1 MSFKENLLKKI
12 KIDRMSKLVL
22 NSIGTP
28 DSGRKIDKETMRK
41 LLDMSPYKFRQ
52 ERDLELYIKGAEDE
66 GVEKILVLDNDL
78 AIYKTT
84 VEDVGMRKS
93 PIIKEMLSIRNVIKI
108 LNDKDVVI
116 SKKGESLKTI
126 QNELIEMID
135 LSFNKSDIE
144 EIEKDGLDG
153 LEKWD
158 ADGVLECLSMFAEL
172 LGYRPPPKA
181 MKIVNHIVIG
191 SLTKKESGEVM
202 FGPVVIYSTTNNYLK
217 LIDEQVGS
225 LDKAKIE
232 LMQNIAVGKETAPF
246 EGPLVF
252 QYLKEEVFKRNL

>member
-12 KIDRMSKLVL
+12 KIDKMSKIVL
-22 NSIGTP
+22 NSIGSL
-28 DSGRKIDKETMRK
+28 DSGKKIDKETMRE
-41 LLDMSPYKFRQ
+41 LLEMSPYKFRQ
-52 ERDLELYIKGAEDE
+52 ERDLELYTKGAEE
-66 GVEKILVLDNDL
+66 GIEKILVLDNDL

-93 PIIKEMLSIRNVIKI
+93 PIVKEMLSIRNVIKI

-116 SKKGESLKTI
+116 SKKGESLRTV

-144 EIEKDGLDG
+144 EIEKDGLDA

-158 ADGVLECLSMFAEL
+158 ADGVSECLSMFAEL
-172 LGYRPPPKA
+172 LGYRSPPKA
-181 MKIVNHIVIG
+181 MKIINHIVMG

-217 LIDEQVGS
+217 LIDEQIGS
-225 LDKAKIE
+225 LDKEKIE
-232 LMQNIAVGKETAPF
+232 LMHNIAVGKEAAPF

-252 QYLKEEVFKRNL
+252 QYLKEEVLKRNF

>member
-12 KIDRMSKLVL
+12 KIDGMSKVVL
-22 NSIGTP
+22 ASIGHP
-28 DSGRKIDKETMRK
+28 DNDKKIDKETMRE
-41 LLDMSPYKFRQ
+41 LLEMSPYKFRH
-52 ERDLELYIKGAEDE
+52 ERDLDLYIKKADNGIER
-66 GVEKILVLDNDL
+66 ILVLDNDL

-84 VEDVGMRKS
+84 PEDVGMRKS

-116 SKKGESLKTI
+116 SKKEETLKTI

-144 EIEKDGLDG
+144 EIEKDGLDS

-158 ADGVLECLSMFAEL
+158 ADGVLECLSLFAEL
-172 LGYRPPPKA
+172 LDYRSPPKA
-181 MKIVNHIVIG
+181 MKIINHFIIG

-217 LIDEQVGS
+217 LIDEQIGS

-232 LMQNIAVGKETAPF
+232 LMHNIAVGKEAAPF

-252 QYLKEEVFKRNL
+252 QYLKEAVFKRNL

>member
-12 KIDRMSKLVL
+12 KIDKMSKVVL
-22 NSIGTP
+22 NSIGSI
-28 DSGRKIDKETMRK
+28 DSGRKIDKETMRE
-41 LLDMSPYKFRQ
+41 LLEMSPYKFRE
-52 ERDLELYIKGAEDE
+52 ERDLELYIKGAEEE
-66 GVEKILVLDNDL
+66 GIEKILVLDNDL

-84 VEDVGMRKS
+84 VEDVAMRKS
-93 PIIKEMLSIRNVIKI
+93 PIIKEMISIRNAIKI

-116 SKKGESLKTI
+116 SKKGESLRTV

-144 EIEKDGLDG
+144 EIEKDGLDA

-158 ADGVLECLSMFAEL
+158 ADGVSECLSLFAEL
-172 LGYRPPPKA
+172 LGYRSPPKA
-181 MKIVNHIVIG
+181 MKIINHSVMG

-217 LIDEQVGS
+217 LIDEQIGS
-225 LDKAKIE
+225 LDKEKIE
-232 LMQNIAVGKETAPF
+232 LMHNIAVGKEAAPL

-252 QYLKEEVFKRNL
+252 QYLKEEVLKRNF

>member
-41 LLDMSPYKFRQ
+41 LLEMSPYKFRQ
-52 ERDLELYIKGAEDE
+52 ERDLDLYIKGAEEE
-66 GVEKILVLDNDL
+66 GIEKILVLDNDL

-144 EIEKDGLDG
+144 EIEKDGLDA

-158 ADGVLECLSMFAEL
+158 ADGVMECLSLFAEL
-172 LGYRPPPKA
+172 LGYGSPPKA
-181 MKIVNHIVIG
+181 MKIINHSVMG

-202 FGPVVIYSTTNNYLK
+202 FGPVVIYNTTNNYLK
-217 LIDEQVGS
+217 LIDEQIGS

-232 LMQNIAVGKETAPF
+232 LMHHIAVGKEDAPF
-246 EGPLVF
+246 EGHLVF
-252 QYLKEEVFKRNL
+252 QFLKEEVFKRKL

>member
-12 KIDRMSKLVL
+12 KIDRMSKIVL
-22 NSIGTP
+22 NSIGSI
-28 DSGRKIDKETMRK
+28 DSGKKIDKETMRE
-41 LLDMSPYKFRQ
+41 LLEMGPYKFRQ
-52 ERDLELYIKGAEDE
+52 ERDLDLYIKEVDNDID
-66 GVEKILVLDNDL
+66 KILVLDNDL

-84 VEDVGMRKS
+84 LEDVVMRKS
-93 PIIKEMLSIRNVIKI
+93 PIIKEMISIRNAIKI

-116 SKKGESLKTI
+116 SKKGESLRTV

-144 EIEKDGLDG
+144 EIEKDGLDA

-158 ADGVLECLSMFAEL
+158 ADGVSECLSMFAEL
-172 LGYRPPPKA
+172 LGYRSPPKA

-191 SLTKKESGEVM
+191 ALTKKESGEVM
-202 FGPVVIYSTTNNYLK
+202 FGPVFIYSITNNYLK
-217 LIDEQVGS
+217 LIDEQIGS
-225 LDKAKIE
+225 LDKEKIE
-232 LMQNIAVGKETAPF
+232 LMHNIAVGKEAAPF

-252 QYLKEEVFKRNL
+252 QYLKEEVLKRNF

>member
-22 NSIGTP
+22 NSIGNP
-28 DSGRKIDKETMRK
+28 DSGKKIDKETMRE
-41 LLDMSPYKFRQ
+41 LLEMSPYKFRR
-52 ERDLELYIKGAEDE
+52 ERDLDLYIKEAGN
-66 GVEKILVLDNDL
+66 GIEKILVLDNDL

-84 VEDVGMRKS
+84 PEDVGMRKS

-116 SKKGESLKTI
+116 SKKGETLKTI

-144 EIEKDGLDG
+144 EIEKDGLDALG
-153 LEKWD
+153 KWD
-158 ADGVLECLSMFAEL
+158 ADGVMECLSLFAEL
-172 LGYRPPPKA
+172 LGYKSPPKA
-181 MKIVNHIVIG
+181 MKIINHSVIG

-217 LIDEQVGS
+217 LIDEQIGS
-225 LDKAKIE
+225 LDRAKIE
-232 LMQNIAVGKETAPF
+232 LMHNIAVGKEAAPF

>member
-12 KIDRMSKLVL
+12 KIDKISKIVFA
-22 NSIGTP
+22 SIGTL
-28 DSGRKIDKETMRK
+28 DSGKKIDKETMRE
-41 LLDMSPYKFRQ
+41 LLEMSPYKFRQ
-52 ERDLELYIKGAEDE
+52 ERDLDLYIKEADNGI
-66 GVEKILVLDNDL
+66 EKILVLDNDL

-84 VEDVGMRKS
+84 PEDVGMRKS
-93 PIIKEMLSIRNVIKI
+93 PTVKEMVSIRNVIKI

-116 SKKGESLKTI
+116 SKKEESLKTI
-126 QNELIEMID
+126 QTELIERID

-144 EIEKDGLDG
+144 EIKKDGLDG

-217 LIDEQVGS
+217 LIDEQIGS

-232 LMQNIAVGKETAPF
+232 LMQNIAVGKEAAPF

>member
-12 KIDRMSKLVL
+12 KIDKISKIVFA
-22 NSIGTP
+22 SIGTL
-28 DSGRKIDKETMRK
+28 DSGKKIDKETMRE
-41 LLDMSPYKFRQ
+41 LLEMSSYKFRK
-52 ERDLELYIKGAEDE
+52 ERDLDLYIKEADNGI
-66 GVEKILVLDNDL
+66 EKILVLDNDL

-84 VEDVGMRKS
+84 PEDVGMRKS

-116 SKKGESLKTI
+116 SKKGETLKTI

-144 EIEKDGLDG
+144 EIEKDGLDA

-158 ADGVLECLSMFAEL
+158 ADGVMECLSLFAEL
-172 LGYRPPPKA
+172 LGYRSPPKA
-181 MKIVNHIVIG
+181 MKIINHSVIG

-217 LIDEQVGS
+217 LIDEQIGS

-232 LMQNIAVGKETAPF
+232 LMHNIAVGKEAAPF

>member
-12 KIDRMSKLVL
+12 KIDSISKVVL
-22 NSIGTP
+22 NSIGP
-28 DSGRKIDKETMRK
+28 SDSGKKIDKETMRK
-41 LLDMSPYKFRQ
+41 LLEMSSYKFSR
-52 ERDLELYIKGAEDE
+52 ERDLDLYIKEADNGI
-66 GVEKILVLDNDL
+66 EKILVLDNDL
-78 AIYKTT
+78 SIYKTT
-84 VEDVGMRKS
+84 AEDVGMRKS
-93 PIIKEMLSIRNVIKI
+93 PTVKEMLSIRNVIKI

-116 SKKGESLKTI
+116 SKKEESLKTI

-144 EIEKDGLDG
+144 EIEKDGLDA

-158 ADGVLECLSMFAEL
+158 ADGVMECLSLFAEL
-172 LGYRPPPKA
+172 LGYRSPPKPL
-181 MKIVNHIVIG
+181 KIINHIVMG

-217 LIDEQVGS
+217 LIDKQIGS

-232 LMQNIAVGKETAPF
+232 LMHHIAVGKEAAPF

-252 QYLKEEVFKRNL
+252 QYLKEEVFKQNF

>member
-12 KIDRMSKLVL
+12 KIDKMSKVVFA
-22 NSIGTP
+22 SIGTL
-28 DSGRKIDKETMRK
+28 DSGKKIDKETMRE
-41 LLDMSPYKFRQ
+41 LLEMSPYKFRR
-52 ERDLELYIKGAEDE
+52 ERDLDLYIKEADNGID
-66 GVEKILVLDNDL
+66 KILVLDNDL

-84 VEDVGMRKS
+84 PEDVGMRKS
-93 PIIKEMLSIRNVIKI
+93 PTVKEMVSIRNVIKI

-116 SKKGESLKTI
+116 SKKEESLKTI
-126 QNELIEMID
+126 QNELIERID

-217 LIDEQVGS
+217 LIDEQIGS
-225 LDKAKIE
+225 LDKEKIE
-232 LMQNIAVGKETAPF
+232 LMQNIAVGKEAAPF
-246 EGPLVF
+246 EGSLVF

>member
-28 DSGRKIDKETMRK
+28 DSGKKIDKETMRE
-41 LLDMSPYKFRQ
+41 LLEMSPYKFRQ
-52 ERDLELYIKGAEDE
+52 ERDLDLYIKEADNGI
-66 GVEKILVLDNDL
+66 EKILVLDNDL

-84 VEDVGMRKS
+84 PEDVGMRKS

-116 SKKGESLKTI
+116 SKKGETLKTI

-144 EIEKDGLDG
+144 EIEKDGLDALG
-153 LEKWD
+153 KWD
-158 ADGVLECLSMFAEL
+158 ADGVMECLSLFAEL
-172 LGYRPPPKA
+172 LGYKSPPKA
-181 MKIVNHIVIG
+181 MKIINHSVIG
-191 SLTKKESGEVM
+191 SFTKKESGEVM

-217 LIDEQVGS
+217 LIDEQIGS

-232 LMQNIAVGKETAPF
+232 LMHHIAVGKEDAPF
-246 EGPLVF
+246 EGHLVF
-252 QYLKEEVFKRNL
+252 QFLKEEVFKRKL

>member
-28 DSGRKIDKETMRK
+28 DSGKKIDKETMRE
-41 LLDMSPYKFRQ
+41 LLEMSPYKFRQ
-52 ERDLELYIKGAEDE
+52 ERDLDLYIKEADNGI
-66 GVEKILVLDNDL
+66 EKILVLDNDL

-84 VEDVGMRKS
+84 PEDVGMRKS

-116 SKKGESLKTI
+116 SKKGETLKTI

-144 EIEKDGLDG
+144 EIEKDGLDALG
-153 LEKWD
+153 KWD
-158 ADGVLECLSMFAEL
+158 ADGVMECLSLFAEL
-172 LGYRPPPKA
+172 LGYKSPPKA
-181 MKIVNHIVIG
+181 MKIINHSVIG

-217 LIDEQVGS
+217 LIDEQIGS

-232 LMQNIAVGKETAPF
+232 LMHNIAVGKEAAPF

>member
-12 KIDRMSKLVL
+12 KIDKMSKIVL
-22 NSIGTP
+22 NSIGSP
-28 DSGRKIDKETMRK
+28 DSGKKIDKETMRE
-41 LLDMSPYKFRQ
+41 LLEMSPYKFRK
-52 ERDLELYIKGAEDE
+52 ERDLDLYIKGAEE
-66 GVEKILVLDNDL
+66 GIEKILVLDNDL

-84 VEDVGMRKS
+84 VEDVGMRKT
-93 PIIKEMLSIRNVIKI
+93 PTVKEMLNIGNIIKI

-116 SKKGESLKTI
+116 SKKGESLRTV

-144 EIEKDGLDG
+144 EIEKDGLDA

-158 ADGVLECLSMFAEL
+158 ADGVSECLSLFAEL
-172 LGYRPPPKA
+172 LGYRSPPKV
-181 MKIVNHIVIG
+181 MKIINHSVMG

-217 LIDEQVGS
+217 LIDEQIGS
-225 LDKAKIE
+225 LDKEKIE
-232 LMQNIAVGKETAPF
+232 LMHHIAVGKEAAPF
-246 EGPLVF
+246 EGPLVL
-252 QYLKEEVFKRNL
+252 QYLKEEVLKRNF

>member
-1 MSFKENLLKKI
+1 MSFKENFLKKI
-12 KIDRMSKLVL
+12 KIDKMSKVVL
-22 NSIGTP
+22 ASIGHP
-28 DSGRKIDKETMRK
+28 DSGKKIDKETVRE
-41 LLDMSPYKFRQ
+41 LLEMSPYKCRQ
-52 ERDLELYIKGAEDE
+52 ERDLDLYIKEADN

-84 VEDVGMRKS
+84 PEDVGMRKS
-93 PIIKEMLSIRNVIKI
+93 PTVKEMLSIRNVIKI

-116 SKKGESLKTI
+116 SKKEDSLKTI

-135 LSFNKSDIE
+135 LSFNKFDIE
-144 EIEKDGLDG
+144 EIEKDGLDA

-158 ADGVLECLSMFAEL
+158 ADGVLEGLSLFAEL
-172 LGYRPPPKA
+172 LDYESPPKA

-202 FGPVVIYSTTNNYLK
+202 FGPVVIYSITNNYLK
-217 LIDEQVGS
+217 LIDEQIGS
-225 LDKAKIE
+225 LDKANIE
-232 LMQNIAVGKETAPF
+232 LMHNIAVGKEAAPF

-252 QYLKEEVFKRNL
+252 KYLKEEVFKRNF